1 MAENETLDFGH
12 RNSGR
17 WRALEK
23 TIERGAKPE
32 EVAGEFV
39 RCLVNTVK
47 RVVERV
53 PLAELLDAAK
63 RKDDHALANIVRYR
77 CKDARDYAE
86 LLQQAAC
93 VDRDASSILDRFLRA
108 TVRAV
113 LRRIEVRVDWPT
125 RARLRLARPAI
136 ESLMNGPIV
145 ALARKVA
152 AHPDQKP
159 SLPPRSAE
167 QRQQDHEKLL
177 LLSLRHKER

>member
-1 MAENETLDFGH
+1 MAENETLDLDH

-17 WRALEK
+17 WRILQK
-23 TIERGAKPE
+23 TIEGGARPE
-32 EVAGEFV
+32 EVAEELF
-39 RCLVNTVK
+39 RCLITAVK
-47 RVVERV
+47 RVVERI
-53 PLAELLDAAK
+53 PLAEFLDAAK
-63 RKDDHALANIVRYR
+63 RNDEDALANIVRYR

-93 VDRDASSILDRFLRA
+93 VNRDASSILDSFLRA
-108 TVRAV
+108 IVRAM
-113 LRRIEVRVDWPT
+113 LRRIQVRVDWPT
-125 RARLRLARPAI
+125 SARLRLARPAI

-145 ALARKVA
+145 ALVRKVA
-152 AHPDQKP
+152 AHPDRKP